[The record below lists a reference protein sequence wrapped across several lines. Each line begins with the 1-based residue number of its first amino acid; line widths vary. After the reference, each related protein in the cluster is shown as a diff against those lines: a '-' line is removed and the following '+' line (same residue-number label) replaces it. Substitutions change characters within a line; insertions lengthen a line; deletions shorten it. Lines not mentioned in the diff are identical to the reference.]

1 MSQRRQHRVWRRNW
15 TEIAEDER
23 ASDEQMEAV
32 AGNLSIRLD
41 HVEENPAEME
51 DF

>member
-1 MSQRRQHRVWRRNW
+1 
-15 TEIAEDER
+15 
-23 ASDEQMEAV
+23 MEAV

-51 DF
+51 DFWIARQKEQQRS

>member
-1 MSQRRQHRVWRRNW
+1 MQHRVWRRNW

-23 ASDEQMEAV
+23 TSDEQMEAV